1 MIIRHSETNGN
12 RHTEAALMDA
22 SAVDKF
28 PNVGLRLRHFRK
40 AAGYNQKD
48 FAASIGIKP
57 PSLSEIESG
66 QSKAPAA
73 ITLLKAADV
82 LNLDPLYLL
91 TGAGSPFRS
100 PQNLKPDE
108 LRLLLLYRELPD
120 HQQHELEAEANR
132 LHSLAHPVKSRLNPY
147 PKKSKQPA

>member
-1 MIIRHSETNGN
+1 M
-12 RHTEAALMDA
+12 
-22 SAVDKF
+22 DKF

-40 AAGYNQKD
+40 EAGYTQKD
-48 FAASIGIKP
+48 FAAAIGIKP

-82 LNLDPLYLL
+82 LNFDPLYLL
-91 TGAGSPFRS
+91 TGAGTPFRS
-100 PQNLKPDE
+100 TQSLKPDE

-120 HQQHELEAEANR
+120 HYQHELEAEANR
-132 LHSLAHPVKSRLNPY
+132 LHAQAHPVRSRLNPF
-147 PKKSKQPA
+147 PKTKKQSA

>member
-1 MIIRHSETNGN
+1 MIIRHSEASSN
-12 RHTEAALMDA
+12 RHTEAALLDA
-22 SAVDKF
+22 SAMDKF

-40 AAGYNQKD
+40 EAGYSGKA
-48 FAASIGIKP
+48 FAAAIGIKP

-73 ITLLKAADV
+73 ITLLKAAD
-82 LNLDPLYLL
+82 LLGLDPMYLL

-100 PQNLKPDE
+100 PQNLRPDE
-108 LRLLLLYRELPD
+108 LRLLLLYRDLPD
-120 HQQHELEAEANR
+120 HYQHELEAEANR

-147 PKKSKQPA
+147 PKKTRQSA

>member
-1 MIIRHSETNGN
+1 
-12 RHTEAALMDA
+12 MDA

-28 PNVGLRLRHFRK
+28 PNVGSRLRHFREEAGHTQK
-40 AAGYNQKD
+40 A
-48 FAASIGIKP
+48 FAAAIGIKP

-82 LNLDPLYLL
+82 LGLDPLYLL
-91 TGAGSPFRS
+91 TGAGMPFKSAQHLR
-100 PQNLKPDE
+100 PDE

-120 HQQHELEAEANR
+120 HYQHELEAEANR
-132 LHSLAHPVKSRLNPY
+132 LHSLAHPAKSRLNPY
-147 PKKSKQPA
+147 PQKQRNPA